1 MMKSPLLAG
10 TKFLLMTLLAST
22 TCLFAVHAQ
31 VPAKLDPVSFRFN
44 WNYLGSYAPLYLGV
58 SKGFFAEQGVELK
71 PLEGKGSAP
80 TATTVANGSDDFGY
94 VDMGAVARLV
104 DKGLPLKCI
113 ALLRPKTAMAL
124 LSLKSS
130 NITKP
135 EDLKGK
141 TIGYTPGDSIS
152 LLFPGFLKKNGVNIA
167 DVKREGIDNSIYLK
181 ALIAKQV
188 DVTMGYLDSEGFI
201 LENQGEKINAMMF
214 KDYGMN
220 VVQMCLV
227 TSQKMID
234 QRPDLVKRVTAAY
247 VKSYTYGL
255 QHVDEAIANG
265 KKLFPGV
272 DDKLARR
279 QLEFL
284 PSVLG
289 DSVKEG
295 KPIGY
300 VEPSVWADTLAI
312 LHEYSG
318 IQNTDPN
325 LYYTNKFL
333 PGGGK

>member
-1 MMKSPLLAG
+1 MMNSSRLSARLCSVA
-10 TKFLLMTLLAST
+10 FLVFTSWIISA
-22 TCLFAVHAQ
+22 AQ
-31 VPAKLDPVSFRFN
+31 AQSPAKLEPVSFRFN

-58 SKGFFAEQGVELK
+58 AKGFFAEQGIDLK
-71 PLEGKGSAP
+71 PMEGKGSAP

-94 VDMGAVARLV
+94 VDMGAVSRLV

-113 ALLRPKTAMAL
+113 AQLRPKTAMAL

-152 LLFPGFLKKNGVNIA
+152 LLFPAFLKKVGVDIA

-181 ALIAKQV
+181 ALIGRQV

-201 LENQGEKINAMMF
+201 LENQGQSVNSMMF

-234 QRPDLVKRVTAAY
+234 QKPDLVRRMTASY

-255 QHVDEAIANG
+255 QHIDEAIANG
-265 KKLFPGV
+265 KSLFPAV
-272 DDKLARR
+272 DDKLAKR

-289 DSVKEG
+289 DGVKEG

-300 VEPSVWADTLAI
+300 VEPKVWADTLAI
-312 LHEYSG
+312 LHEYAG
-318 IQNTDPN
+318 VQD
-325 LYYTNKFL
+325 TNPDHYFTNAFL
-333 PGGGK
+333 PGVK

>member
-1 MMKSPLLAG
+1 MKSLLPAG
-10 TKFLLMTLLAST
+10 IKFRFVTLLAAAACIS
-22 TCLFAVHAQ
+22 VGVNAQ
-31 VPAKLDPVSFRFN
+31 APAKLDPVSFRFN
-44 WNYLGSYAPLYLGV
+44 WNFLGSYAPLYLGA
-58 SKGFFAEQGVELK
+58 SKGFFAEQGIDLK
-71 PLEGKGSAP
+71 IQEGKGSAP

-113 ALLRPKTAMAL
+113 AQLRPKTAMAL
-124 LSLKSS
+124 LSLQSS

-141 TIGYTPGDSIS
+141 KIGYTPGDSIS
-152 LLFPGFLKKNGVNIA
+152 LLFPAFLKKTGIDIS

-181 ALIAKQV
+181 ALIGKQV

-227 TSQKMID
+227 TSQKMI
-234 QRPDLVKRVTAAY
+234 QEKPDLVRRMTAAY
-247 VKSYTYGL
+247 VKSYTYGV
-255 QHVDEAIANG
+255 QNVDEAIALG
-265 KKLFPGV
+265 SKMFPAVDAKLT
-272 DDKLARR
+272 KR

-284 PSVLG
+284 PSVFS
-289 DSVKEG
+289 DSVKSG

-300 VEPSVWADTLAI
+300 VEPKVWADTLAI
-312 LHEYSG
+312 LHEYAD

-325 LYYTNKFL
+325 LYFTNDFL